1 MKRYRTLE
9 DAQIEL
15 IELLESEGEFRGTI
29 EELAERLQV
38 RPESIKPLLQ
48 LMRSSGDIVFE
59 EMDDELIIRPASFI
73 PAIPPVLTE
82 EQKKDIE
89 EKLAEGHKLIAC
101 SYMGGVQSRELRSV
115 MGKRIIIYFRNGSR
129 VEGKL
134 KGFDRFCI
142 KIRNYMGNILVYK
155 HAISTTVYKP

>member
-1 MKRYRTLE
+1 MKRYKTLE

-38 RPESIKPLLQ
+38 RSESIKPLLQ

-59 EMDDELIIRPASFI
+59 EIDDELIIRPSSFI
-73 PAIPPVLTE
+73 LSIPPVLTE

-89 EKLAEGHKLIAC
+89 KKLSEGHKIIAC
-101 SYMGGVQSRELRSV
+101 SYMGGVQSRELRSA
-115 MGKRIIIYFRNGSR
+115 MGKRVIIYFRNGSR

-142 KIRNYMGNILVYK
+142 RIRNYMGNILVYK
-155 HAISTTVYKP
+155 HAISTIVYKP